1 MTELQSQRENIS
13 KLREELRRARSN
25 NDELSLRYDDE
36 VYNGAGWKTERE
48 RLETKIADVSKAY
61 DSSVAAQAE
70 QQSQIVALHSQV
82 RELRSVLDEAEA
94 DRALLQKARRGLQ
107 TELETIKMDAVDPT
121 RTNTDQKVEAMQQQI
136 DSMVSSL
143 TEEGSGFQTVD
154 VEC

>member
-1 MTELQSQRENIS
+1 M
-13 KLREELRRARSN
+13 
-25 NDELSLRYDDE
+25 
-36 VYNGAGWKTERE
+36 
-48 RLETKIADVSKAY
+48 
-61 DSSVAAQAE
+61 
-70 QQSQIVALHSQV
+70 

-121 RTNTDQKVEAMQQQI
+121 RTNSDQKVKAMQQQI

>member
-1 MTELQSQRENIS
+1 M
-13 KLREELRRARSN
+13 
-25 NDELSLRYDDE
+25 
-36 VYNGAGWKTERE
+36 
-48 RLETKIADVSKAY
+48 
-61 DSSVAAQAE
+61 
-70 QQSQIVALHSQV
+70 

-107 TELETIKMDAVDPT
+107 TELETIKMDAVDPS
-121 RTNTDQKVEAMQQQI
+121 RTNSDQKVEAMQQQI

>member
-1 MTELQSQRENIS
+1 MTELQSQREGIS

-36 VYNGAGWKTERE
+36 VYSGAGWKAERE
-48 RLETKIADVSKAY
+48 RLETKITDVSKAY

-121 RTNTDQKVEAMQQQI
+121 RTNSDQKVEAMQQQI
-136 DSMVSSL
+136 DLMVSSPI
-143 TEEGSGFQTVD
+143 EEGPSFQTVD